1 MSILTDLLTSG
12 MLVEQFR
19 DIDPEHPIVTAFSTK
34 QAEAVLL
41 ALTRAQYLWNDF
53 GAIIPDRP
61 GYPIRLALDEAI
73 EELKEAMK

>member
-1 MSILTDLLTSG
+1 MAILADLLTSG
-12 MLVEQFR
+12 MLVEQLR
-19 DIDPEHPIVTAFSTK
+19 DIDPEHPVITAFSPK

-41 ALTRAQYLWNDF
+41 ALTRAQDLWNDLH
-53 GAIIPDRP
+53 ATIPDRP